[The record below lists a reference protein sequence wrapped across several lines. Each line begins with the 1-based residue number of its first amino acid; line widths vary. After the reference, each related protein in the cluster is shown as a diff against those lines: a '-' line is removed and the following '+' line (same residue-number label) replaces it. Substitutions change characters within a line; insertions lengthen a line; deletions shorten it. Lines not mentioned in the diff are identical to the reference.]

1 MREKEARVKC
11 FPITDT
17 YTRRTKSVF
26 QLLKIS
32 RGKTGYF
39 FLFPPLCPTLFFFLF
54 FTFFLSLFFFF
65 TIFSLFSLSFFSLS
79 FFFSVERSVK
89 IGTPPF
95 LIERFSFPTLNT
107 FFPADRFAQPGNTK
121 LAIDKEFNAMDYIL
135 IQRYRS
141 NGE

>member
-65 TIFSLFSLSFFSLS
+65 YYLFSFFSFFLFSLF
-79 FFFSVERSVK
+79 FFF
-89 IGTPPF
+89 G
-95 LIERFSFPTLNT
+95 
-107 FFPADRFAQPGNTK
+107 
-121 LAIDKEFNAMDYIL
+121 
-135 IQRYRS
+135 
-141 NGE
+141 

>member
-1 MREKEARVKC
+1 MLSNHRYVYTKDKER
-11 FPITDT
+11 FSIIEN
-17 YTRRTKSVF
+17 KSWENGLF
-26 QLLKIS
+26 FSIS
-32 RGKTGYF
+32 SFVSYSIFFFIFYF
-39 FLFPPLCPTLFFFLF
+39 FS
-54 FTFFLSLFFFF
+54 LSLFFFF

>member
-79 FFFSVERSVK
+79 FFFR
-89 IGTPPF
+89 
-95 LIERFSFPTLNT
+95 LNV
-107 FFPADRFAQPGNTK
+107 P
-121 LAIDKEFNAMDYIL
+121 
-135 IQRYRS
+135 
-141 NGE
+141 

>member
-39 FLFPPLCPTLFFFLF
+39 FLFPPLCPTLFFFFIFYFFSLSLF
-54 FTFFLSLFFFF
+54 FFLLSFLFFLFLSFLSLFFF
-65 TIFSLFSLSFFSLS
+65 
-79 FFFSVERSVK
+79 
-89 IGTPPF
+89 G
-95 LIERFSFPTLNT
+95 
-107 FFPADRFAQPGNTK
+107 
-121 LAIDKEFNAMDYIL
+121 
-135 IQRYRS
+135 
-141 NGE
+141 

>member
-39 FLFPPLCPTLFFFLF
+39 FLFPPLCPTLFFFIFYF
-54 FTFFLSLFFFF
+54 FSLSLFFFYYLF
-65 TIFSLFSLSFFSLS
+65 SFFSFFLFSLF
-79 FFFSVERSVK
+79 FFF
-89 IGTPPF
+89 G
-95 LIERFSFPTLNT
+95 
-107 FFPADRFAQPGNTK
+107 
-121 LAIDKEFNAMDYIL
+121 
-135 IQRYRS
+135 
-141 NGE
+141 